1 MKRIWS
7 DAEAEFHGRFVN
19 FDPVWSWPKPV
30 QTGGPPVLLGSASP
44 KSIERLMDFCDGWY
58 APDLVSDPA
67 YYARGIATLREWAS
81 RNGRQLDGAQL
92 SIQLGVV
99 ENAERAKRL
108 LDAGFT
114 HLLFSILPAPP
125 DKTLSALDRYA
136 ELAEALRREFGKRT

>member
-1 MKRIWS
+1 
-7 DAEAEFHGRFVN
+7 
-19 FDPVWSWPKPV
+19 
-30 QTGGPPVLLGSASP
+30 
-44 KSIERLMDFCDGWY
+44 
-58 APDLVSDPA
+58 
-67 YYARGIATLREWAS
+67 
-81 RNGRQLDGAQL
+81 L

-125 DKTLSALDRYA
+125 DKTLSTLDRYA